1 MKRGIAAIII
11 LTFCITFALIITF
24 MLELKTQ
31 AIIDLAQSAA
41 NDKNNVYILEKEW
54 NKKVIYFELFAD
66 HSYFEG
72 IDKKIRN
79 LKYLEGETYTNTC
92 TETVTDL
99 VKLKE
104 YLKFS
109 LPNVF

>member
-54 NKKVIYFELFAD
+54 N
-66 HSYFEG
+66 
-72 IDKKIRN
+72 
-79 LKYLEGETYTNTC
+79 
-92 TETVTDL
+92 
-99 VKLKE
+99 
-104 YLKFS
+104 
-109 LPNVF
+109 

>member
-79 LKYLEGETYTNTC
+79 LKYLEGEIYRNTC
-92 TETVTDL
+92 TEAVIDL
-99 VKLKE
+99 MELKKH
-104 YLKFS
+104 LTFS
-109 LPNVF
+109 LPNIL

>member
-66 HSYFEG
+66 HNYFEG

-79 LKYLEGETYTNTC
+79 LKYLEGEIYRNTC
-92 TETVTDL
+92 TEAVIDL
-99 VKLKE
+99 MELKKH
-104 YLKFS
+104 LTFS
-109 LPNVF
+109 LPNIL